1 MISYE
6 ELGEEFKYHLVR
18 LSKVCTSIFEVGLG
32 IRNLL
37 RFNHILLG
45 GV

>member
-18 LSKVCTSIFEVGLG
+18 LSKVCTSIFVGWGLG
-32 IRNLL
+32 TCSGSII
-37 RFNHILLG
+37 FS
-45 GV
+45 